1 MWCSYFN
8 DALLLRLGLNNN
20 DIIKIIIVVDGQSK
34 MNLLFLFVDFLVFN
48 CLRLIMGKDVNQGFN
63 HVLIIFVF
71 DFELHL
77 LCLVVINI
85 TRRA

>member
-8 DALLLRLGLNNN
+8 DALLLKLGLNNN
-20 DIIKIIIVVDGQSK
+20 DIIKMIIVVDGQSK
-34 MNLLFLFVDFLVFN
+34 INLLFLFVDFLVFN
-48 CLRLIMGKDVNQGFN
+48 SLRLIMGKGVNQVFN
-63 HVLIIFVF
+63 HVYPFVF